1 MSRILNDSNRYVFP
15 VVCVMGGTHAAL
27 PTHNQQFLLVCQYT
41 KSLALNLNFKS
52 VFVCSFSLMRDLHKH
67 SFFSFIRENS
77 NHSVTNIGELTID
90 EEIRRPKLK

>member
-41 KSLALNLNFKS
+41 QSLALNLNFKS
-52 VFVCSFSLMRDLHKH
+52 VFVCSFSSMREAIAKI
-67 SFFSFIRENS
+67 FFPLRENS
-77 NHSVTNIGELTID
+77 NHSVTIIGELTTD
-90 EEIRRPKLK
+90 EEIRHPKLK